1 MKGPVA
7 PPSEATKSIILK
19 IAIFQG
25 FVHNP
30 PISKSV
36 LV

>member
-1 MKGPVA
+1 MKDPVV
-7 PPSEATKSIILK
+7 PPGEPTKSIILK